1 MGKCKMKYRCMVCGI
16 DFVDT
21 MFESARQRAIMHAK
35 TRHPK
40 AQVWKVI
47 SEIWA

>member
-1 MGKCKMKYRCMVCGI
+1 MRYRCRICGI
-16 DFVDT
+16 EFTDT
-21 MFESARQRAIMHAK
+21 VFENARQRAIMHAK

-40 AQVWKVI
+40 APVWNVI